1 MTKIGRLNRLIVVKE
16 LDQGVY
22 LDGEDLG
29 EILLPGRYVPEDCKT
44 GSSIEVFIYRDSED
58 RIVATTETPLA
69 MVGQFAVLKVV
80 AVNSSGAFLDWG
92 LPKDLLVPFREQ
104 QQKME
109 EGRSYV
115 VFVYLDERSDRIA
128 ASSKLD
134 KFLDNEPGHFQQDQE
149 VELLVCEQTDIGYK
163 AIINS
168 THWGILYKNE
178 VFQQLEQG
186 RYIKGFIQK
195 VRDDGKIDLSLQKP
209 GYEKVDDL
217 SGRIIHMLREQR
229 GFIPVTD
236 KSSPESIYELFGVSK
251 KTFKKAVGA
260 LYKKR
265 IISLEEDGIRLINER
280 TV

>member
-1 MTKIGRLNRLIVVKE
+1 MTEIGRLNRLTVVKE

-22 LDGEDLG
+22 LDGDDQG
-29 EILLPGRYVPEDCKT
+29 EILLPHKYVPQDCKP
-44 GSSIEVFIYRDSED
+44 GRSIEVFIYRDSEG
-58 RIVATTETPLA
+58 RIIATTQTPFA

-80 AVNSSGAFLDWG
+80 SVNSSGAFLDWG
-92 LPKDLLVPFREQ
+92 LDKDLLVPFREQ
-104 QQKME
+104 QHKME

-115 VFVYLDERSDRIA
+115 VFVYLDERTDRIA

-134 KFLDNEPGHFQQDQE
+134 KFLDKQPGLFQENQE
-149 VELLVCEQTDIGYK
+149 VDLLVCEQTEIGYK